1 MNQLIIICYDL
12 LECLLLHNI
21 FMLKKRFVLI
31 RMALKTLIITKCTVH
46 TVPYAIGQKESNLSY

>member
-1 MNQLIIICYDL
+1 MCYDL

-21 FMLKKRFVLI
+21 FMLKKKLFFLI

-46 TVPYAIGQKESNLSY
+46 TVSYAVGQKESNLSY